1 MLCAGRLSYAVIC
14 CERETDGRR
23 ILKSL
28 EKRLEKYGL
37 KLNAEKTRFVCF
49 SKGGYSA
56 GVKQETFDFLGFT
69 FYIGR
74 SRKGYALPKLKSSG
88 KRLSA
93 KLKRVSQW
101 CRDMTRRYK
110 VGEIWRQFQMKLQGH
125 IRYYG
130 VTLNGRHVGKFLHVS
145 MGILYWW
152 LNRRSQRR
160 SLNWEQFLDFI
171 RANPLPKVRI
181 HHSLL

>member
-1 MLCAGRLSYAVIC
+1 VS
-14 CERETDGRR
+14 
-23 ILKSL
+23 
-28 EKRLEKYGL
+28 
-37 KLNAEKTRFVCF
+37 F
-49 SKGGYSA
+49 SKRGYRDGA
-56 GVKQETFDFLGFT
+56 NQETFDFLGFT

-74 SRKGYALPKLKSSG
+74 SRNGFALPRLKSSG
-88 KRLSA
+88 KRLSV

-110 VGEIWRQFQMKLQGH
+110 LCEIWRQFRKKLQGH

-130 VTLNGRHVGKFLHVS
+130 VTFNSRHVGKFLHAS
-145 MGILYWW
+145 IRILYWC

-160 SLNWEQFLDFI
+160 SLRWDQFLDFM